1 MATKESIIP
10 IRVTTADRARL
21 RRAAGDEP
29 LSSWLRRLALTEAH
43 KREAAADVARALDA
57 LSASGQTLSDE
68 AAGKLAAEAKAWARS
83 RKR

>member
-10 IRVTTADRARL
+10 IRVTAADRVRL
-21 RRAAGDEP
+21 RKAAGDEP

-57 LSASGQTLSDE
+57 LAASGPNLSDQG
-68 AAGKLAAEAKAWARS
+68 AAKLAAQAKAWVRG